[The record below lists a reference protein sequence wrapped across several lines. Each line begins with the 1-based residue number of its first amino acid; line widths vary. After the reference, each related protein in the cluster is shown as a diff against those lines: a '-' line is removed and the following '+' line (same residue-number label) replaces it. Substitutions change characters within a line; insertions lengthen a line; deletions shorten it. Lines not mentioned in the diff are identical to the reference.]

1 MQDVDQRLTRD
12 VDRLCTDLAE
22 LIPTMV
28 CALKMHKVLAV
39 VLCELIWRCHA
50 CSVQRLDNSLLCSP
64 DDIAAMLYSSYEYF
78 TG

>member
-28 CALKMHKVLAV
+28 RASYHILPVCLTWLGC
-39 VLCELIWRCHA
+39 LRWCLPPCHA
-50 CSVQRLDNSLLCSP
+50 VGKHGRQAGCVYPLV
-64 DDIAAMLYSSYEYF
+64 
-78 TG
+78 